1 MASDDIT
8 LALRSSNYLERYYEN
23 TGRKYATGQNTP
35 CPNAAA
41 HKTPEGHAR
50 IYEDENGAHVKCYG
64 CNTSWDIFS
73 LYGLDNG
80 IDVKTSEGFKKAKA
94 ALCAM
99 FGIEQGKGRTS
110 GGARVYLS
118 KDKRGFVK
126 IGGEVATHSQGAA
139 RPAAK
144 PSGEAEQEAK
154 PDAATR
160 EYITK
165 CAIAYHAGEG
175 GEIGRAYM
183 NGRGI
188 SDETARRFGV
198 GYDPKA
204 GWINGK
210 RDGVI
215 IPYGHGYTVR
225 FLHPQIKKDGKEVKA
240 MSLPKRPS
248 NVKSEDWRIPFNLKA
263 LFESAKSN
271 TPVFLVEG
279 ELDALSIAEVGGVA
293 VAFGGLGN
301 VRKIVKSAKKISAGV
316 YIPCCDRD
324 QKGEKAQAKLE
335 SELSEIDGAVV
346 FKDAPKLLMPDA
358 PDGTHPKDANDA
370 LCENRAEFA
379 ARVAEVVRQA
389 TAQAERERSPFN
401 RVIGSGDNAILLRRF
416 CDIPPTPE
424 QDKDPNALI
433 KGAKVAALSKGEG
446 WIIAGEPGAGKSSF
460 AQQFMFCAGAGK
472 ECFGFEFTRPLHV
485 LYLQSELQNH
495 KLRLAENSLAY
506 GLRTAYNWNDEE
518 IIRALENVVYDE
530 FSIGKVCEDLAAHL
544 TRIFAVYPFDL
555 LVIDPLIT
563 YADGD
568 LSLQKDAKAF
578 FKDVWRLIGGRAFKV
593 NDNPV
598 KFGVIILH
606 HTGKDNIGKD
616 GKRVDKGQ
624 FATAGSYVINA
635 WPRFELILRKFGKR
649 VYTLKAEKNPE
660 DGASWKNAEEEFT
673 DTFYIKRAG
682 RGERYWTAATEEEIN
697 EAKQGDTPT
706 MTAEEKQIKKQ
717 EEDGERVSKGLA
729 DFLEHAKSESENGR
743 HLSKTAAS
751 DYCRRVYGRTIGEKI
766 YTLFKENIEDYHF
779 KLSKPHNGRKYF
791 IYSPDAPKLEIRDE
805 PSDTP
810 DTSQDAPTGGADD

>member
-8 LALRSSNYLERYYEN
+8 LALRKLEYLERYFEA
-23 TGRKYATGQNTP
+23 TGREYATGRNIK
-35 CPNAAA
+35 CPNTGA
-41 HKTPEGHAR
+41 HKNGDAHPSAK
-50 IYEDENGAHVKCYG
+50 IYEDANGAHVKCFACG
-64 CNTSWDIFS
+64 FQGDIFT
-73 LYGLDNG
+73 LWQLDNG
-80 IDVKTSEGFKKAKA
+80 GAFKEAKA
-94 ALCAM
+94 ALCNM

-110 GGARVYLS
+110 GGVRVYLS

-165 CAIAYHAGEG
+165 CAIAYQAGEG
-175 GEIGRAYM
+175 GEIGRAYV

-188 SDETARRFGV
+188 SDETARRFGI
-198 GYDPKA
+198 GYDSKA
-204 GWINGK
+204 RWAKGK
-210 RDGVI
+210 QGGVI

-225 FLHPQIKKDGKEVKA
+225 YLHPQITKDGDEIKA
-240 MSLPKRPS
+240 VFLPKKPS
-248 NVKSEDWRIPFNLKA
+248 NVETEDWRIPFNFNA
-263 LFESAKSN
+263 LFESAKTQ
-271 TPVFLVEG
+271 TPVLLVEG
-279 ELDALSIAEVGGVA
+279 EFDALSISEVGGVA
-293 VAFGGLGN
+293 VSFGGTGSIA
-301 VRKIVKSAKKISAGV
+301 KIVNAAKKIGGGI
-316 YIPCCDRD
+316 YIPCADRD
-324 QKGEKAQAKLE
+324 KSGEKAQAKLE

-389 TAQAERERSPFN
+389 KEQAERERSPFN

-472 ECFGFEFTRPLHV
+472 ECFGFEFTRPLHI

-495 KLRLAENSLAY
+495 KLRLAENSLVY
-506 GLRTAYNWNDEE
+506 GLRTVFNWTDEE
-518 IIRALENVVYDE
+518 IRRARENVVYDE
-530 FSIGKVCEDLAAHL
+530 FSIGKVCEDLAAHI

-563 YADGD
+563 YAEGD

-578 FKDVWRLIGGRAFKV
+578 FKDVWKLIGGRAFKV
-593 NDNPV
+593 NGNPV

-606 HTGKDNIGKD
+606 HMGKDNKGKD
-616 GKRVDKGQ
+616 GKKIEKGQ

-635 WPRFELILRKFGKR
+635 WARYQLNLCKIGKG
-649 VYTLKAEKNPE
+649 VYSLQATKNPE
-660 DGASWKNAEEEFT
+660 DGASWKNAEGEFT
-673 DTFYIKRAG
+673 DTFYIKRAA

-697 EAKQGDTPT
+697 EAKQGDAPT
-706 MTAEEKQIKKQ
+706 MTAEEKRIKKQ
-717 EEDGERVSKGLA
+717 EEDGERTQKSLG
-729 DFLEHAKSESENGR
+729 DFIEYAKSESDNGR
-743 HLSKTAAS
+743 HLNLTAAREF
-751 DYCRRVYGRTIGEKI
+751 CRTKYGRTTGDSV
-766 YTLFKENIEDYHF
+766 YSLFMANLSGYHF
-779 KLSKPHNGRKYF
+779 KLSKPQNGKKYF

-805 PSDTP
+805 PTGTP
-810 DTSQDAPTGGADD
+810 DTSQDEPDGGDDD